1 MAVMGLL
8 VIGGAGA
15 GAYYY
20 FMNPAVAS
28 PGAAEDGAAPAK
40 TAKDKDHKAEP
51 AVFVNLDPI
60 ILPMVDANG
69 FNQVISLVVA
79 IEVADPKD
87 EEKVTNMMPRL
98 QDAFIQQMYGE
109 MNDKGYVKNGVI
121 QVPKLKGR
129 LNAIADEVLGE
140 DLARDVLLQVIQ
152 QRPV

>member
-1 MAVMGLL
+1 
-8 VIGGAGA
+8 
-15 GAYYY
+15 
-20 FMNPAVAS
+20 
-28 PGAAEDGAAPAK
+28 
-40 TAKDKDHKAEP
+40 
-51 AVFVNLDPI
+51 
-60 ILPMVDANG
+60 MVDANG
-69 FNQVISLVVA
+69 FNQVLSLVVA

-87 EEKVTNMMPRL
+87 QEKVTNMMPRL

-109 MNDKGYVKNGVI
+109 MNDQGYVKNGVI